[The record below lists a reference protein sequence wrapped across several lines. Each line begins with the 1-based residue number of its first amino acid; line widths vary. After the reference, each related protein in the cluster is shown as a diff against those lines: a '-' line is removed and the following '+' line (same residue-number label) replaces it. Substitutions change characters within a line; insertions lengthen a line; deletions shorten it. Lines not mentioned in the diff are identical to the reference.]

1 MDKKGQAA
9 MEFLMTYGWAILAA
23 IVAIAALAYFGVF
36 SPGKL
41 VADSVTLSAPF
52 SAKAATISA
61 TQVQIELLQN
71 LGETINITS
80 ITVGSC
86 PAYTSSANLASG
98 NTTVYTIPCNNTI
111 DTQFKG
117 DITVKYYKA
126 GSSLELQSTGSI
138 TSRVR

>member
-41 VADSVTLSAPF
+41 VADAVTLSAPF
-52 SAKAATISA
+52 SAKAATAST
-61 TQVQIELLQN
+61 TQIQIELLQN
-71 LGETINITS
+71 LGETINVTS
-80 ITVGSC
+80 VAVGSC
-86 PAYTSSANLASG
+86 TPITPNTNLASG
-98 NTTVYTIPCNNTI
+98 NTTVYTIPCTNTI
-111 DTQFKG
+111 DTTFKG
-117 DITVKYYKA
+117 DVVVKYFKT
-126 GSSLELQSTGSI
+126 GSSLELQSTGSM